1 MASDISTLDIK
12 EIIRLLP
19 HRYPFLLVDR
29 ILDGEKRK
37 SLVGLKNVSM
47 NEPFFQGHFPSEP
60 IMPGV
65 LILEGM
71 AQVGGILAYYSLP
84 DMIGE
89 KLIYFA
95 GIDKVRFRRTV
106 VPGDQL
112 IYEMKVIK
120 QKGKIW
126 KMAGKAK
133 VDNNV
138 AAEAEFMAA
147 FV

>member
-1 MASDISTLDIK
+1 MASDISALDIK
-12 EIIRLLP
+12 EIIRHLP

-29 ILDGEKRK
+29 ILEGEKGK
-37 SLVGLKNVSM
+37 SMIGLKNVSM
-47 NEPFFQGHFPSEP
+47 NEPYFQGHFPSDP

-71 AQVGGILAYYSLP
+71 AQVGGILAFYSLP
-84 DMIGE
+84 EEIGG

-95 GIDKVRFRRTV
+95 GIDKVRFRHPV

-112 IYEMKVIK
+112 IFEMEVLKH
-120 QKGKIW
+120 KGKIW

-133 VDNNV
+133 VDNKV
-138 AAEAEFMAA
+138 VAEAEFMAA

>member
-1 MASDISTLDIK
+1 
-12 EIIRLLP
+12 
-19 HRYPFLLVDR
+19 
-29 ILDGEKRK
+29 
-37 SLVGLKNVSM
+37 
-47 NEPFFQGHFPSEP
+47 
-60 IMPGV
+60 MPGV

>member
-1 MASDISTLDIK
+1 MSIDVSTIDIK
-12 EIIRLLP
+12 EIMRLLP

-29 ILDGEKRK
+29 ILEVEKAK
-37 SLVGLKNVSM
+37 SITGLKNVTI

-71 AQVGGILAYYSLP
+71 AQVGGILAFHSIP
-84 DMIGE
+84 EMVGD

-95 GIDKVRFRRTV
+95 GIDKVRFRQPV

-112 IYEMKVIK
+112 IFEMEVLK

-126 KMAGKAK
+126 KMSGKAK
-133 VDNNV
+133 VNDNLV
-138 AAEAEFMAA
+138 AEAELMAA
-147 FV
+147 FS

>member
-12 EIIRLLP
+12 EIVRLLP

-29 ILDGEKRK
+29 ILEGEKGK
-37 SLVGLKNVSM
+37 SMIGLKNVSI
-47 NEPFFQGHFPSEP
+47 NEPFFQGHFPSDP

-71 AQVGGILAYYSLP
+71 AQVGGILAFYTLQ

-95 GIDKVRFRRTV
+95 GIDKVRFRRPV

-112 IYEMKVIK
+112 IFEMLVLKH
-120 QKGKIW
+120 KGKIW
-126 KMAGKAK
+126 KMAGTAK
-133 VDNNV
+133 VDNKI